1 MSTGRLAIGA
11 VAGAHGVKG
20 QFKVKPF
27 TAAPRDIVTYGP
39 VWAGDRQLTL
49 SVMGMT
55 AAGMVIVKA
64 AEISDRDSA
73 AALRGT
79 TLEVDRESLP
89 ETDAGEI
96 YHADLI
102 GVSVETPAGD
112 RLGQLVALHDFGAGE
127 IAEVKPSSGPTLMLP
142 FDPAFVPDIDLVA
155 RRVVVAPPAG
165 LLELSHDEGPEGE
178 TPEGGGPDG
187 KSVRGGKGFK
197 RGSNPD
203 RGDSDG

>member
-27 TAAPRDIVTYGP
+27 TAAPRDIATYGP

-64 AEISDRDSA
+64 AEINDRDSA

-79 TLEVDRESLP
+79 TLEVDRGALP
-89 ETDAGEI
+89 DTDGDEI

-102 GVSVETPAGD
+102 GVSVETVAGD
-112 RLGQLVALHDFGAGE
+112 HLGRLVALHDFGAGE
-127 IAEVKPSSGPTLMLP
+127 IAEVKPPSGPSLMLP
-142 FDPAFVPDIDLVA
+142 FDPLFVPEIDLVA
-155 RRVVVAPPAG
+155 GRVVVSPPEG
-165 LLELSHDEGPEGE
+165 LLELADNR
-178 TPEGGGPDG
+178 GPDG
-187 KSVRGGKGFK
+187 DDVRDRGK
-197 RGSNPD
+197 PH

>member
-27 TAAPRDIVTYGP
+27 TAVPRDIATYGP
-39 VWAGDRQLTL
+39 VWAGDKQLTL

-64 AEISDRDSA
+64 VEINDRDSA

-79 TLEVDRESLP
+79 TLEVDRAALP
-89 ETDAGEI
+89 ETDDDEV

-102 GVSVETPAGD
+102 GVSVETVTGD
-112 RLGQLVALHDFGAGE
+112 HLGRLVALHDFGAGE
-127 IAEVKPSSGPTLMLP
+127 IAEVKPPGGPSLMLP
-142 FDPAFVPDIDLVA
+142 FDPLYVPDIDLA
-155 RRVVVAPPAG
+155 AGRVVVAPPEG
-165 LLELSHDEGPEGE
+165 LLELADNKV
-178 TPEGGGPDG
+178 PDG
-187 KSVRGGKGFK
+187 DDVRDRGK
-197 RGSNPD
+197 PHQ
-203 RGDSDG
+203 GDSDG